1 MAKNI
6 KIDPAGEVSSIL
18 FACNVNA
25 VRSAMAEAMVKIA
38 FPGRILPI
46 PVGLPPVKPM
56 VLPSP

>member
-1 MAKNI
+1 MAKITN
-6 KIDPAGEVSSIL
+6 IDPAGDISSIL

-38 FPGRILPI
+38 FPGKILLT
-46 PVGLPPVKPM
+46 PVGLHQVKLM